1 MSARS
6 IHRGRSGFVSLWLL
20 FCGGASMFACSPAEQ
35 GRRASS
41 EPAST
46 SPVSLARVEPSYL
59 NVVRWRSIGPSRG
72 GRVIAVSGD
81 PVSKQVFY
89 FGGVGGGV
97 WKTDD
102 GGVTWRNIS
111 DGYFTTSA
119 IGAIDM
125 LTND

>member
-1 MSARS
+1 
-6 IHRGRSGFVSLWLL
+6 
-20 FCGGASMFACSPAEQ
+20 
-35 GRRASS
+35 
-41 EPAST
+41 
-46 SPVSLARVEPSYL
+46 
-59 NVVRWRSIGPSRG
+59 
-72 GRVIAVSGD
+72 
-81 PVSKQVFY
+81 VFY